1 MNLTGIDSLRF
12 RSLYDLTA
20 IPLKPLTLIIGP
32 NGSGKSNIFKALRFL
47 RAAVAGDASEWRA
60 YDDESADLVW
70 YGRTEQSKTLS
81 QFRLLSRFGG
91 QGISCADCAE
101 YRTVFDANGFIE
113 VFEEQLSLR
122 SEGSERKLLDRTSE
136 ETELPDGSRIRTRS
150 PHALALRD
158 LGDSDHSCLRAVFQH
173 IAGWRFFDVD
183 PRLARQTSYIP
194 EQAPVPALDANASN
208 LSAFLYALREN
219 RPGDLEEVIAAMQ
232 RAIDS
237 HPDLVIDHDGPRG
250 GRHARYMFREAA
262 FGERLIPAKSISDG
276 TIRLLAHMALL
287 LADQSVSLAC
297 IEEPDAGL
305 HPRLMQ
311 HLADSLRQAV
321 QLTTTEDTERQVL
334 VTTHNPEFM
343 DCFDLAEENEYL
355 QVLVTER
362 TAEGKTL
369 VTPVTA
375 EEFAPWLEKYR
386 LGEAVRR
393 RFL

>member
-1 MNLTGIDSLRF
+1 MRLTGIDTLRF
-12 RSLYDLTA
+12 RSLYDLTT

-32 NGSGKSNIFKALRFL
+32 NGSGKSNIFKALQFL
-47 RAAVAGDASEWRA
+47 HTAVAGDASEWRA
-60 YDDESADLVW
+60 FDYECDDLVW
-70 YGRTEQSKTLS
+70 YGRSLS
-81 QFRLLSRFGG
+81 QFRLLSHFAGAG
-91 QGISCADCAE
+91 ASCSGNIDYE
-101 YRTVFDANGFIE
+101 TVFDADGSIE
-113 VFEEQLSLR
+113 IFEEKLSLKA
-122 SEGSERKLLDRTSE
+122 EGAALTLLDRRSE
-136 ETELPDGSRIRTRS
+136 EAELSDGSKIDARA
-150 PHALALRD
+150 PNALVMRD
-158 LGDSDHSCLRAVFQH
+158 RGRLSTQACTQATYQH

-183 PRLARQTSYIP
+183 SRLARQTSPIQ
-194 EQAPVPALDANASN
+194 ENAADVPPLNANASN
-208 LSAFLYALREN
+208 LSTFLYELRDK
-219 RPGDLEEVIAAMQ
+219 RPSDLEELIAAMQ

-237 HPDLVIDHDGPRG
+237 LPDLVIVHDGPRG
-250 GRHARYMFREAA
+250 DRFARYMFREAA

-305 HPRLMQ
+305 HPRLMP

-321 QLTTTEDTERQVL
+321 QLTTKEGTERQVL
-334 VTTHNPEFM
+334 ATTHNPEFM
-343 DCFDLAEENEYL
+343 DCFNLAEENEYL

-375 EEFAPWLEKYR
+375 AEFAPWLEKYR